1 MPSTEPQAKES
12 ETTTTASPQ
21 PAAPSVAEVIAQ
33 LVASVEAA
41 NKASA
46 PTIWDGVKRLVGSSK
61 AIVVMAG
68 IAASVVLAYY
78 HLVTGAEAMEFSKWL
93 ILAFIGAVAVEDG
106 ALKLRT
112 NGGSSG
118 TAKVASAILSAL
130 TPTLPAIMAALTPRA
145 AADQATPPPDPL
157 DFTGSGPDTG
167 N

>member
-1 MPSTEPQAKES
+1 
-12 ETTTTASPQ
+12 
-21 PAAPSVAEVIAQ
+21 VAEILAQ
-33 LVASVEAA
+33 LVAAAQAA
-41 NKASA
+41 NKESA
-46 PTIWDGVKRLVGSSK
+46 PSIWDGVKRIVGSSK

-68 IAASVVLAYY
+68 IAASVVLAYFQ
-78 HLVTGAEAMEFSKWL
+78 LVTGAEAMEFSKWL

-118 TAKVASAILSAL
+118 AAKVASTILSAI
-130 TPTLPAIMAALTPRA
+130 TPALPAIMAALAPRVE
-145 AADQATPPPDPL
+145 PPSRPTDPL